1 MNYLER
7 SLERSGELWRAQEE
21 ALSRSLASAYV
32 CASATEE
39 DAAQN
44 AASGAARQV
53 PLPRGEA
60 ADESGEGA
68 ESDGAGGVGDAAGER
83 IRVADAAAR
92 AGGAELSETEAY
104 RRRLA
109 EKLLGGAAETP
120 ERLRFGAY
128 RRSRRRRL
136 RRLRKEAAR
145 RGLPA
150 RCRSATFRDLPPP
163 GRQAALPCARSCARR
178 RTLRRSRADWSAMRG
193 ATTAASYFI
202 KRRQMR

>member
-32 CASATEE
+32 RASATEE
-39 DAAQN
+39 DAAQD

-68 ESDGAGGVGDAAGER
+68 ESDSAGGVGDAAGER
-83 IRVADAAAR
+83 IRIADVAAR
-92 AGGAELSETEAY
+92 AGGAEPPEAEAY

-109 EKLLGGAAETP
+109 EKLLGGAGGDTGAPPLWRVQEEQAKTPAPFAEGSGAAWLARALHVGDISGLAAAGETGGAAVREVVREVQDAQALSRGL
-120 ERLRFGAY
+120 ERD
-128 RRSRRRRL
+128 
-136 RRLRKEAAR
+136 AR
-145 RGLPA
+145 RYDGGFL
-150 RCRSATFRDLPPP
+150 L
-163 GRQAALPCARSCARR
+163 
-178 RTLRRSRADWSAMRG
+178 
-193 ATTAASYFI
+193 Y
-202 KRRQMR
+202 

>member
-21 ALSRSLASAYV
+21 VLSRSLASAYV
-32 CASATEE
+32 RASATEE
-39 DAAQN
+39 DAAQD

-68 ESDGAGGVGDAAGER
+68 ESDSAGGAGDAAGAER
-83 IRVADAAAR
+83 
-92 AGGAELSETEAY
+92 SETEAY

-109 EKLLGGAAETP
+109 RSCSAERAETP

-136 RRLRKEAAR
+136 RRLRKKTAR
-145 RGLPA
+145 RGLRA

-163 GRQAALPCARSCARR
+163 GRQAALPCARSCARC
-178 RTLRRSRADWSAMRG
+178 RTHRRSRAVWSAMRG

>member
-32 CASATEE
+32 RASATEE
-39 DAAQN
+39 DAAQD

-68 ESDGAGGVGDAAGER
+68 ESDSAGGAGDAAGAER
-83 IRVADAAAR
+83 
-92 AGGAELSETEAY
+92 SETEAY

-109 EKLLGGAAETP
+109 EKLFGGVGGDTGAPPLWRVQEEQAKTPARFAEGNGAAWLARALQVGDISGLAAARETGGAAVREVVREVQDAQALSRGL
-120 ERLRFGAY
+120 ERD
-128 RRSRRRRL
+128 
-136 RRLRKEAAR
+136 AR
-145 RGLPA
+145 RYDGGFL
-150 RCRSATFRDLPPP
+150 L
-163 GRQAALPCARSCARR
+163 
-178 RTLRRSRADWSAMRG
+178 
-193 ATTAASYFI
+193 Y
-202 KRRQMR
+202 